1 MVPSDD
7 VILKKQIQ
15 LFPNKIDL
23 ELNEDKFCANKRD
36 SLKNINVNNIAS
48 MFKSR
53 IDQFNNNNNNQ
64 NSGNT
69 HPPVGLNR
77 PKSFNQYSGFAN
89 LNHHHNSSSNN
100 SNTNE
105 MVSSI
110 GQSSTICYVCDKKVY
125 LMERTNVMDLFMH
138 ANCFRCNYCTRT
150 LRTGFY
156 NHLKDPVTQKCIYS
170 FLYFHCI
177 GTYIFL
183 SNNLN
188 KLGLIFDYVFE
199 ILFNFGYKA
208 PKFAL

>member
-1 MVPSDD
+1 MDLENSIDTVEEPVVNTNKRKMVPSDD

-53 IDQFNNNNNNQ
+53 IDQFNNNNNQ
-64 NSGNT
+64 NTGST

-89 LNHHHNSSSNN
+89 LNHHHNGNSNN

-125 LMERTNVMDLFMH
+125 LMEGMNVM
-138 ANCFRCNYCTRT
+138 A
-150 LRTGFY
+150 
-156 NHLKDPVTQKCIYS
+156 S
-170 FLYFHCI
+170 F
-177 GTYIFL
+177 
-183 SNNLN
+183 
-188 KLGLIFDYVFE
+188 
-199 ILFNFGYKA
+199 
-208 PKFAL
+208 